1 MRETAEDIR
10 IYVIFGSGDN
20 HLGLVQAL
28 QVGQTLGYQ
37 GEHCQL
43 HAGGGLDGDQ

>member
-1 MRETAEDIR
+1 MRETAENIR

-37 GEHCQL
+37 GGHCEL
-43 HAGGGLDGDQ
+43 HSGGGLDGDQ

>member
-28 QVGQTLGYQ
+28 QVGLTLVLH
-37 GEHCQL
+37 GEHSEL
-43 HAGGGLDGDQ
+43 HAGGGHDGDQ